1 MVLGRYRK
9 NLRVS
14 KDSIFSYG
22 TLVGLINHD
31 LGQVIRLGYWSMT
44 TSKHINYV
52 ARFLDYDVVDS

>member
-1 MVLGRYRK
+1 M
-9 NLRVS
+9 S